1 MIAVPQPWPF
11 FPAPPPPYG
20 MDGGRRVQVGNVAAL
35 YVDVNDNDV
44 KAAVENCTALP
55 VRMRGQVPMV
65 LHSKASIPQ
74 T

>member
-1 MIAVPQPWPF
+1 
-11 FPAPPPPYG
+11 